1 MEIEVEEVRGELQGK
16 LRLLG
21 DYQDQVNDLK
31 VELASVREQ
40 KNSAMKEVRCLQE
53 HYMML
58 FSGNFQKNAFCR
70 NNIHMIYN
78 YQYLQKFLHFI
89 CQIFKICVV
98 VICCFCVILNRI

>member
-40 KNSAMKEVRCLQE
+40 KNSAMKEVGYLQE
-53 HYMML
+53 HYMMW
-58 FSGNFQKNAFCR
+58 FVENFQKNAFCQK
-70 NNIHMIYN
+70 
-78 YQYLQKFLHFI
+78 QYSHDINLLIQKFFI
-89 CQIFKICVV
+89 SFARYSKCVYLFLY
-98 VICCFCVILNRI
+98 IQFSMI

>member
-40 KNSAMKEVRCLQE
+40 KNSAMKEVGYLQE
-53 HYMML
+53 HYMMW
-58 FSGNFQKNAFCR
+58 FVENFQKNAFCQK
-70 NNIHMIYN
+70 
-78 YQYLQKFLHFI
+78 QYSHDINLLIQKFISFARYSKFVYLLFLYSVYTD
-89 CQIFKICVV
+89 FK
-98 VICCFCVILNRI
+98 